1 MIKSMTGFGRSEIE
15 RGNRKITVEIK
26 SVNHRFLEN
35 SIKMPKK
42 LNIFEARIRD
52 TIKKYAS
59 RGKIDVF
66 ITYEDNSESNV
77 SLKFNES
84 IAREYMNIFRQM
96 EERFNIR
103 NDITVG
109 ALSRYPEVITMEE
122 SQEDEEELWNFINEA
137 IEEACKG
144 LADTRIIEGE
154 NLKNDLLLKLDH
166 MEELVSYIETKNPQI
181 IEDYKKKL
189 EAKMEE
195 ILSDADIDKNR
206 IASEV
211 IIYADK
217 VCVDEETVRLR
228 SHIEHA
234 RKCLNEDGG
243 IGRKMDFIAQE
254 MNREANTTLSKANN
268 IEISNAAIDL
278 KTEMLARIGVFL
290 YNNLYTYVVCVPTGI
305 YRLENRDERER
316 FITCNFRFLRS
327 WKGNCS

>member
-137 IEEACKG
+137 IEEASKG
-144 LADTRIIEGE
+144 LADTRIIEGG
-154 NLKNDLLLKLDH
+154 NLKKDLLLKLDH
-166 MEELVSYIETKNPQI
+166 MEELVYYIETKNPQI

-195 ILSDADIDKNR
+195 ILSAADIDKNR

-278 KTEMLARIGVFL
+278 KTEIEK
-290 YNNLYTYVVCVPTGI
+290 I
-305 YRLENRDERER
+305 REQ
-316 FITCNFRFLRS
+316 IQNIE
-327 WKGNCS
+327 